1 MKYYFRTAL
10 VGDSKE
16 ITNLHYDSGVMGM
29 LRYLRPHIL
38 EAYFYKE
45 IITDHQFDNYVAV
58 NEDNQIIA
66 FMSIKNLK
74 SISNIPRVKMQFKL
88 FAYLAA
94 RIFQHP
100 DLILLFINY
109 LRSYFFIEFRYMLIN
124 RSIKHEIQIL
134 IVSQKNQKNGVGK
147 SMLSNYFRLRG
158 ASVEIIVQTQ
168 NLESIKFYEKLYFRK
183 IKRFRL
189 INKCLWVYELKN
201 QPVQ

>member
-109 LRSYFFIEFRYMLIN
+109 LRSYFFIEFRCFP
-124 RSIKHEIQIL
+124 K
-134 IVSQKNQKNGVGK
+134 
-147 SMLSNYFRLRG
+147 
-158 ASVEIIVQTQ
+158 
-168 NLESIKFYEKLYFRK
+168 RK
-183 IKRFRL
+183 
-189 INKCLWVYELKN
+189 
-201 QPVQ
+201 

>member
-29 LRYLRPHIL
+29 LRYLHPHIL

-74 SISNIPRVKMQFKL
+74 SINNIHGIKMQLKL

-158 ASVEIIVQTQ
+158 ASAEMIVQTQ